1 MAHPSIATENLS
13 SYYESRQHALEDFW
27 GRRSAE
33 PLHRRRF
40 RLFGLPVDLASN
52 VEGLLTAADYSH
64 PLYSRAAP
72 TEGPRLTVEL
82 IARQPPIDVG
92 PVPDYLVQH
101 IQYTGHGAWLAMQFG
116 AWGHCQADLAHG
128 HARAILT
135 PALAARPDLVS
146 AWLLNT
152 LFNNFFTFHGFAMLH
167 ASCVLEDGRA
177 LLLLAPH
184 NRGKSTTVLRLVLNG
199 YRLLSDSQVYL
210 LGTDRGLQLTGFPIG
225 RVKLRQ
231 DRVGEFPDLRPL
243 LIPEQVRGE
252 TKYVLDVRQIDAHR
266 VCEEAVLPERIEF
279 CLLTRHDRMETELRR
294 ASREEVLKAA
304 FENSLHYDTQSA
316 WEQNLRLIG
325 QLVDRARL
333 HHLIIGGRPDEILSA
348 VASLWD

>member
-1 MAHPSIATENLS
+1 MAQPSIATSDLS

-27 GRRSAE
+27 GRRAADPSC
-33 PLHRRRF
+33 RRKF
-40 RLFGLPVDLASN
+40 TLFGLHIDLASN
-52 VEGLLTAADYSH
+52 VEELLAAVDYSL

-72 TEGPRLTVEL
+72 TEGPQLTVEL
-82 IARQPPIDVG
+82 IARQSPIDVG
-92 PVPDYLVQH
+92 PAPDNLIQHVQ
-101 IQYTGHGAWLAMQFG
+101 YAGHGAWLAMQFG

-210 LGTDRGLQLTGFPIG
+210 LGTDRGLQLTGFPVG

-231 DRVGEFPDLRPL
+231 DRVDEFPDLRPL

-252 TKYVLDVRQIDAHR
+252 TKYVLDMRQVDAHK

-279 CLLTRHDRMETELRR
+279 CLLTRHDHMETKLRR

-304 FENSLHYDTQSA
+304 FENSLHYDTKSA

-333 HHLIIGGRPDEILSA
+333 HHLTIGGRPDEILSA
-348 VASLWD
+348 IASLWD